1 MLKNITILI
10 FTLLAVTFAPLNSY
24 ACKKHTQKHKL
35 VNCCLTKN
43 KSDGKCDHKADAA
56 DNGKTGCNHKGCSCA
71 ALQTVSIL
79 FPIEIVSTKAPEFII
94 KNYYFLSN
102 QNNISKGYYSI
113 WLPPNIS

>member
-35 VNCCLTKN
+35 VNCCLTK
-43 KSDGKCDHKADAA
+43 SEGKCNHKADAA

-71 ALQTVSIL
+71 AAQTVNLL
-79 FPIEIVSTKAPEFII
+79 FPIEVTSIKAPELNL
-94 KNYYFLSN
+94 KNTFFSYNHQIL
-102 QNNISKGYYSI
+102 SKGYYSI